1 MLNAMQQSTTFAYAD
16 DTAVVV
22 SNKNIHLATE
32 IMQNQLNVATK
43 WCHDNG
49 LNINSR
55 KTKIMHIKPTHFEQH
70 NIQLKFHELTCLH
83 NTNNQNNDTCTTYIE
98 LVTSYKYLGVYV
110 DNHFKWN
117 VHVENLQKKLRKS
130 AYMMYHLSNCATYS
144 VLRQAYF
151 SMVES
156 YIRHGIAAWG
166 SATHCRLLQSTQDR
180 ILKILKK
187 NHRFSQKNQNNN
199 SNNYNH
205 NSNINNFNSINNN
218 ISNNIISNTNIS
230 NNNINNI
237 SNNSHNTNINN
248 NIVNRNINNNTRS
261 NNNISNNNISSN
273 NNINNISNSIHNA
286 NINNNTS
293 NNNVNTFNTNN
304 NTNNNIID
312 NANNI
317 AKDQHD
323 NVDGHVDDDATA
335 AADDDDNNDYFV
347 VIVVDDNEVGF
358 WF

>member
-1 MLNAMQQSTTFAYAD
+1 
-16 DTAVVV
+16 
-22 SNKNIHLATE
+22 
-32 IMQNQLNVATK
+32 
-43 WCHDNG
+43 
-49 LNINSR
+49 
-55 KTKIMHIKPTHFEQH
+55 MHIKPTHFEQH

-130 AYMMYHLSNCATYS
+130 AYMMYNLSNCATYS

-180 ILKILKK
+180 ILKILKN
-187 NHRFSQKNQNNN
+187 NHRFSQKNQNNI
-199 SNNYNH
+199 SNNNNH

-218 ISNNIISNTNIS
+218 ISNN
-230 NNNINNI
+230 NINNI
-237 SNNSHNTNINN
+237 SNNSHNININN

-273 NNINNISNSIHNA
+273 NNINNISNNNISNSIHNA

-293 NNNVNTFNTNN
+293 NNNNNVNTFNTNN
-304 NTNNNIID
+304 NNNIID
-312 NANNI
+312 NAKKNIYRITLTIEFYNDPRFLKPIDRQYNTRRRAEGRFKVERFCNNYGKNCLEVALPNI
-317 AKDQHD
+317 FNKLPLNLLNILNAHKRKKLLK
-323 NVDGHVDDDATA
+323 TF
-335 AADDDDNNDYFV
+335 FV
-347 VIVVDDNEVGF
+347 SSQ
-358 WF
+358 